1 LIYDAVMRFFLR
13 SRSANIVLMALGVLY
28 TIAALLVLVWL
39 TRDVWE
45 ASTMAD
51 KLLQFALVIA
61 AICGA
66 AFLLLGTRNLRQV
79 SGTSKPASIQR

>member
-1 LIYDAVMRFFLR
+1 MRLLLR
-13 SRSANIVLMALGVLY
+13 SRTANVALTALGVIY
-28 TIAALLVLVWL
+28 TIGALLVLVWL

>member
-1 LIYDAVMRFFLR
+1 MRFFLR
-13 SRSANIVLMALGVLY
+13 SRTANVVLTALGLIY
-28 TIAALLVLVWL
+28 TISALLVLVWL
-39 TRDVWE
+39 TRDAWE
-45 ASTMAD
+45 AATMSD
-51 KLLQFALVIA
+51 KLLQFALAIA